1 MDMLKYILL
10 FIRKGKLMK
19 NNHNLLMKMKNLEK
33 FSGAIK
39 RCVAIAMA
47 SMLFATTGF
56 SLDTHPVKAQEVSS
70 SADKIEI
77 PEISKDAFKKY
88 KKISG
93 IGANTILGA
102 DFTYYQQC
110 LEWGKSYKNY
120 MSQSV
125 DNIFDYV
132 KSQGINTISLK
143 VAVNPTG
150 ENAYLSLENA
160 IKTLK
165 AVKASNTNLKTNLV
179 LLYSDEITYAGT
191 QNLPADWEKA
201 EKEEQSV
208 TRVESAKTYTRETIA
223 KLKQAKVLPDIV
235 TIGNEVNWNFL
246 GITDGEGW
254 EGWKAMGDISA
265 LLKKEGVKNAVS
277 IAAQPDAAS
286 VKYIV
291 QKLGYASVDYDY
303 IGVNVYPDN
312 NTNSYIKSLKN
323 EVESCAPD
331 KQLIVSNVEYER
343 VNEANTANVYTQADS
358 IYNLL
363 EATID
368 EKNAGGLIYNEAA
381 YVGSWKSFFD
391 DEGDAQVS
399 MAIFAYAQGNETDTS
414 RDPYKYGDDT
424 GLKQQKVTIK
434 KVKNMSDSTIRG
446 IDISSYTA
454 LKKAGVK
461 YYDNEG
467 KEASLL
473 KVLSDNG
480 VNYIRIRIWNDP
492 YNEKGETY
500 GGGSNDVKAGLEI
513 AKEAAKYN
521 IKVLLGFH
529 YSDFWADPA
538 VQLLPKAWEKD
549 RNNQEKMCS
558 NVYEFTK
565 ETLEQFKDAGAD
577 IGMVQVGNEISQ
589 GMMGIMHRT
598 KANVWQ
604 EEEKS
609 VLIDSYLNAGA
620 RAVRECVPDALVAIH
635 LDTLNLSI
643 YKDAM
648 NAWERDKVDYDVL
661 GSSSYAFWAG
671 KNMLGNV
678 RKAGNYVAS
687 RGKLFAVL
695 ETSWLNSQKD
705 ADGTVNMVNNTKDA
719 VYKVGPQGQA
729 DMLSDLYDA
738 ILSND
743 NGLGAFYWEGAWI
756 PVKAGW
762 VNWKYNKEM
771 ANEFGTGWATEN
783 AGGYYPKSKLYY
795 NGNPV
800 WGGDS
805 WDNQTLFDD
814 KGYPLDS
821 LRFYKDAVS
830 SNEKYSRVVIAL
842 CDKENNV
849 LEYRVVKVVSGKSM
863 TYTLPEIKGYTK
875 EKDTIKI
882 LGTNDKISKVSV
894 VYNKDIK
901 KQTITVK
908 KASYTIPYGTKFN
921 LKNKVKAVGSLT
933 FTSNNTNIVSVEK
946 QGKKLVV
953 KKPGKVKIKITA
965 GATADYKQTSRIVT
979 IYAVPKKQTI
989 KKVSTAKRKV
999 KVNIKKDVKATGYQ
1013 IVAAKNSRF
1022 SKGKKVLTKK
1032 GTRQVTY
1039 TITKL
1044 NSRKIYYVKARAY
1057 KTIGNKKYFGP
1068 WSKVKKIRVK

>member
-1 MDMLKYILL
+1 MLKYILL

-56 SLDTHPVKAQEVSS
+56 SLDTHSVKAQEVSS
-70 SADKIEI
+70 SADKIEV
-77 PEISKDAFKKY
+77 PETSKDAFKKY
-88 KKISG
+88 EKISG
-93 IGANTILGA
+93 IGEDTILGA

-110 LEWGKSYKNY
+110 VNPKNPEWKKTYKDY
-120 MSQSV
+120 MSQPL
-125 DNIFDYV
+125 DDIFEYV
-132 KSQGINTISLK
+132 QEQGINTITLK
-143 VAVNPTG
+143 VAVDPT
-150 ENAYLSLENA
+150 ENDNYLSLNEA
-160 IKTLK
+160 MKTLK
-165 AVKASNTNLKTNLV
+165 AVKQSKAKIKTNLV
-179 LLYSDEITYAGT
+179 LLYSDSMTYANK
-191 QNLPADWEKA
+191 QSLPNGWT
-201 EKEEQSV
+201 KEDAVKEAQD
-208 TRVESAKTYTRETIA
+208 YTTEVIA
-223 KLKQAKVLPDIV
+223 KLKAEDIAPSII
-235 TIGNEVNWNFL
+235 TIGNEVNCNFL
-246 GITDGEGW
+246 
-254 EGWKAMGDISA
+254 DI
-265 LLKKEGVKNAVS
+265 KKEWDSFVGMAS
-277 IAAQPDAAS
+277 IAEIIKKNDIKVALSLSKPENLQWL
-286 VKYIV
+286 IE
-291 QKLGYASVDYDY
+291 QFGYAKVDYDY
-303 IGVNVYPDN
+303 LGVNLYPDDE
-312 NTNSYIKSLKN
+312 TNSYVENLKKI
-323 EVESCAPD
+323 VEQNAP
-331 KQLIVSNVEYER
+331 KVQFFVSGVQYDR
-343 VNEANTANVYTQADS
+343 VNDKNTANVYTQADS
-358 IYNLL
+358 VYKLL
-363 EATID
+363 SATID
-368 EKNAGGLIYNEAA
+368 EKNAGGLIYTDAA
-381 YVGSWKSFFD
+381 YAGSWKSFFD

-399 MAIFAYAQGNETDTS
+399 MAIFAYAQGNQPDTS

-434 KVKNMSDSTIRG
+434 KVQNMSDSTIRG

-538 VQLLPKAWEKD
+538 VQLLPKDWKKD
-549 RNNQEKMCS
+549 KDNQEKMCL
-558 NVYEFTK
+558 NVYKFTK

-589 GMMGIMHRT
+589 GMMGIMHKT

-609 VLIDSYLNAGA
+609 TIIDSYLSAGA
-620 RAVRECVPDALVAIH
+620 RAVRECTPDALVAIH
-635 LDTLNLSI
+635 LDNLNLGM

-648 NAWERDKVDYDVL
+648 NAWERDNVDYDVL
-661 GSSSYAFWAG
+661 GASSYAFWAG
-671 KNMLGNV
+671 KNMLENV
-678 RKAGNYVAS
+678 RKAGEYVAS

-705 ADGTVNMVNNTKDA
+705 ADGTVNMANNTNGA

-729 DMLSDLYDA
+729 DMLSDLYNA

-756 PVKAGW
+756 PVRAGW

-771 ANEFGTGWATEN
+771 ANEFGTGWAAEN
-783 AGGYYPKSKLYY
+783 AEGYYPTSKLYY
-795 NGNPV
+795 NENPV
-800 WGGDS
+800 WGGNS

-821 LRFYKDAVS
+821 LRFYRDAIS
-830 SNEKYSRVVIAL
+830 SNTKYSRVVVAL
-842 CDKENNV
+842 CDKNNNV
-849 LEYRVVKVVSGKSM
+849 LEYRVVKVVPGKSI
-863 TYTLPEIKGYTK
+863 TYTLPDIKGYTK
-875 EKDTIKI
+875 EKNTIEI
-882 LGTNDKISKVSV
+882 SGTNSQLSQISAI
-894 VYNKDIK
+894 YNKNIEN
-901 KQTITVK
+901 QIITVK
-908 KASYTIPYGTKFN
+908 KASYKVSYGTTYN
-921 LKNKVKAVGSLT
+921 LKKEVKAAGDLT
-933 FTSNNTNIVSVEK
+933 FTSSNKKIISVGSK
-946 QGKKLVV
+946 SGKLIV

-1068 WSKVKKIRVK
+1068 WSKVKKIRIK

>member
-1 MDMLKYILL
+1 
-10 FIRKGKLMK
+10 MK

-223 KLKQAKVLPDIV
+223 KLKQANVLPDIV

-454 LKKAGVK
+454 LKKAGIK

-849 LEYRVVKVVSGKSM
+849 LEYRVVKVISGKSM

-921 LKNKVKAVGSLT
+921 LKNEVKAVGSLT

-1068 WSKVKKIRVK
+1068 WSKVKKIRIK

>member
-1 MDMLKYILL
+1 MLKYILL

-635 LDTLNLSI
+635 LNTLNLSI

>member
-1 MDMLKYILL
+1 MKKDYNMLKYILL

-70 SADKIEI
+70 SADKIEV
-77 PEISKDAFKKY
+77 PETSKDAFKKY
-88 KKISG
+88 EKISG
-93 IGANTILGA
+93 IGEDTILGA

-110 LEWGKSYKNY
+110 VNPKNPEWKKTYKDY
-120 MSQSV
+120 MSQPL
-125 DNIFDYV
+125 DDIFEYV
-132 KSQGINTISLK
+132 QEQGINTITLK
-143 VAVNPTG
+143 VAVDPT
-150 ENAYLSLENA
+150 ENDNYLSLNEA
-160 IKTLK
+160 MKTLK
-165 AVKASNTNLKTNLV
+165 AVKQSKAKIKTNLV
-179 LLYSDEITYAGT
+179 LLYSDSMTYANK
-191 QNLPADWEKA
+191 QSLPNGWT
-201 EKEEQSV
+201 KEDAVKEAQD
-208 TRVESAKTYTRETIA
+208 YTTEVIA
-223 KLKQAKVLPDIV
+223 KLKAEDIAPSII
-235 TIGNEVNWNFL
+235 TIGNEVNCNFL
-246 GITDGEGW
+246 
-254 EGWKAMGDISA
+254 DI
-265 LLKKEGVKNAVS
+265 KKEWDSFVGMAS
-277 IAAQPDAAS
+277 IAEIIKKNDIKVALSLSKPENLQWL
-286 VKYIV
+286 IE
-291 QKLGYASVDYDY
+291 QFGYAKVDYDY
-303 IGVNVYPDN
+303 LGVNLYPDDE
-312 NTNSYIKSLKN
+312 TNSYVENLKKI
-323 EVESCAPD
+323 VEQNAS
-331 KQLIVSNVEYER
+331 KVQFFVSGVQYDR
-343 VNEANTANVYTQADS
+343 VNDKNTANVYTQADS
-358 IYNLL
+358 VYKLL
-363 EATID
+363 SATID
-368 EKNAGGLIYNEAA
+368 EKNAGGLIYTDAA
-381 YVGSWKSFFD
+381 YAGSWKSFFD

-399 MAIFAYAQGNETDTS
+399 MAIFAYAQGNQPDTS

-434 KVKNMSDSTIRG
+434 KVQNMSDSTIRG

-538 VQLLPKAWEKD
+538 VQLLPKDWKKD
-549 RNNQEKMCS
+549 KDNQEKMCL

-589 GMMGIMHRT
+589 GMMGIMHKT

-609 VLIDSYLNAGA
+609 TIIDSYLSAGA
-620 RAVRECVPDALVAIH
+620 RAVRECTPDALVAIH
-635 LDTLNLSI
+635 LDNLNLGM

-648 NAWERDKVDYDVL
+648 NAWERDNVDYDVL
-661 GSSSYAFWAG
+661 GASSYAFWAG
-671 KNMLGNV
+671 KNMLENV
-678 RKAGNYVAS
+678 RKAGEYVAS

-705 ADGTVNMVNNTKDA
+705 ADGTVNMANNTNGA

-729 DMLSDLYDA
+729 DMLSDLYNA

-756 PVKAGW
+756 PVRAGW

-771 ANEFGTGWATEN
+771 ANEFGTGWAAEN
-783 AGGYYPKSKLYY
+783 AEGYYPTSKLYY
-795 NGNPV
+795 NENPV
-800 WGGDS
+800 WGGNS

-821 LRFYKDAVS
+821 LRFYRDAIS
-830 SNEKYSRVVIAL
+830 SNTKYSRVVVAL
-842 CDKENNV
+842 CDKNNNV
-849 LEYRVVKVVSGKSM
+849 LEYRVVKVVPGKSI
-863 TYTLPEIKGYTK
+863 TYTLP
-875 EKDTIKI
+875 
-882 LGTNDKISKVSV
+882 
-894 VYNKDIK
+894 DIK
-901 KQTITVK
+901 
-908 KASYTIPYGTKFN
+908 
-921 LKNKVKAVGSLT
+921 
-933 FTSNNTNIVSVEK
+933 
-946 QGKKLVV
+946 
-953 KKPGKVKIKITA
+953 
-965 GATADYKQTSRIVT
+965 
-979 IYAVPKKQTI
+979 
-989 KKVSTAKRKV
+989 
-999 KVNIKKDVKATGYQ
+999 
-1013 IVAAKNSRF
+1013 
-1022 SKGKKVLTKK
+1022 
-1032 GTRQVTY
+1032 
-1039 TITKL
+1039 
-1044 NSRKIYYVKARAY
+1044 
-1057 KTIGNKKYFGP
+1057 
-1068 WSKVKKIRVK
+1068 

>member
-1 MDMLKYILL
+1 MLKYILL

-70 SADKIEI
+70 SADKIEV
-77 PEISKDAFKKY
+77 PETSKDAFKKY
-88 KKISG
+88 EKISG
-93 IGANTILGA
+93 IGEDTILGA

-110 LEWGKSYKNY
+110 VNPKNPEWKKTYKDY
-120 MSQSV
+120 MSQPL
-125 DNIFDYV
+125 DDIFEYV
-132 KSQGINTISLK
+132 QEQGINTITLK
-143 VAVNPTG
+143 VAVDPT
-150 ENAYLSLENA
+150 ENDNYLSLNEA
-160 IKTLK
+160 MKTLK
-165 AVKASNTNLKTNLV
+165 AVKQSKAKIKTNLV
-179 LLYSDEITYAGT
+179 LLYSDSMTYANK
-191 QNLPADWEKA
+191 QSLPNGWT
-201 EKEEQSV
+201 KEDAVKEAQD
-208 TRVESAKTYTRETIA
+208 YTTEVIA
-223 KLKQAKVLPDIV
+223 KLKAEDIAPSII
-235 TIGNEVNWNFL
+235 TIGNEVNCNFL
-246 GITDGEGW
+246 
-254 EGWKAMGDISA
+254 DI
-265 LLKKEGVKNAVS
+265 KKEWDSFVGMAS
-277 IAAQPDAAS
+277 IAEIIKKNDIKVALSLSKPENLQWL
-286 VKYIV
+286 IE
-291 QKLGYASVDYDY
+291 QFGYAKVDYDY
-303 IGVNVYPDN
+303 LGVNLYPDDE
-312 NTNSYIKSLKN
+312 TNSYVENLKKI
-323 EVESCAPD
+323 VEQNAS
-331 KQLIVSNVEYER
+331 KVQFFVSGVQYDR
-343 VNEANTANVYTQADS
+343 VNDKNTANVYTQADS
-358 IYNLL
+358 VYKLL
-363 EATID
+363 SATID
-368 EKNAGGLIYNEAA
+368 EKNAGGLIYTDAA
-381 YVGSWKSFFD
+381 YAGSWKSFFD

-399 MAIFAYAQGNETDTS
+399 MAIFAYAQGNQPDTS

-434 KVKNMSDSTIRG
+434 KVQNMSDSTIRG

-454 LKKAGVK
+454 EKKAGVK

-538 VQLLPKAWEKD
+538 VQLLPKDWKKD
-549 RNNQEKMCS
+549 KDNQEKMCL

-589 GMMGIMHRT
+589 GMMGIMHKT

-609 VLIDSYLNAGA
+609 TIIDSYLSAGA
-620 RAVRECVPDALVAIH
+620 RAVRECTPDALVAIH
-635 LDTLNLSI
+635 LDNLNLGM

-648 NAWERDKVDYDVL
+648 NAWERDNVDYDVL
-661 GSSSYAFWAG
+661 GASSYAFWAG
-671 KNMLGNV
+671 KNMLENV
-678 RKAGNYVAS
+678 RKAGEYVAS

-705 ADGTVNMVNNTKDA
+705 ADGTVNMANNTNGA

-729 DMLSDLYDA
+729 DMLSDLYNA

-756 PVKAGW
+756 PVRAGW

-771 ANEFGTGWATEN
+771 ANEFGTGWAAEN
-783 AGGYYPKSKLYY
+783 AEGYYPTSKLYY
-795 NGNPV
+795 NENPV
-800 WGGDS
+800 WGGNS

-821 LRFYKDAVS
+821 LRFYRDAIS
-830 SNEKYSRVVIAL
+830 SNTKYSRVVVAL
-842 CDKENNV
+842 CDKNNNV
-849 LEYRVVKVVSGKSM
+849 LEYRVVKVVPGKSI
-863 TYTLPEIKGYTK
+863 TYTLPDIKGYTK
-875 EKDTIKI
+875 EKNTIEI
-882 LGTNDKISKVSV
+882 SGTNSQLSQVSAI
-894 VYNKDIK
+894 YNKNIEN
-901 KQTITVK
+901 QIITVK
-908 KASYTIPYGTKFN
+908 KASYKVSYGTTYN
-921 LKNKVKAVGSLT
+921 LKKEVKAAGDLT
-933 FTSNNTNIVSVEK
+933 FTSSNKKIISVGSK
-946 QGKKLVV
+946 SGKLIV

-1068 WSKVKKIRVK
+1068 WSKVKKIRIK

>member
-1 MDMLKYILL
+1 MLKYILL

-110 LEWGKSYKNY
+110 LEWGESYKNY

>member
-1 MDMLKYILL
+1 MLKYILL

-70 SADKIEI
+70 SADKIEV
-77 PEISKDAFKKY
+77 PETSKDAFKKY
-88 KKISG
+88 EKISG
-93 IGANTILGA
+93 IGEDTILGA

-110 LEWGKSYKNY
+110 VNPKNPEWKKTYKDY
-120 MSQSV
+120 MSQPL
-125 DNIFDYV
+125 DDIFEYV
-132 KSQGINTISLK
+132 QEQGINTITLK
-143 VAVNPTG
+143 VAVDPT
-150 ENAYLSLENA
+150 ENDNYLSLNEA
-160 IKTLK
+160 MKTLK
-165 AVKASNTNLKTNLV
+165 AVKQSKAKIKTNLV
-179 LLYSDEITYAGT
+179 LLYSDSMTYANK
-191 QNLPADWEKA
+191 QSLPNGWT
-201 EKEEQSV
+201 KEDAVKEAQD
-208 TRVESAKTYTRETIA
+208 YTTEVIA
-223 KLKQAKVLPDIV
+223 KLKAEDIAPSII
-235 TIGNEVNWNFL
+235 TIGNEVNCNFL
-246 GITDGEGW
+246 
-254 EGWKAMGDISA
+254 DI
-265 LLKKEGVKNAVS
+265 KKEWDSFVGMAS
-277 IAAQPDAAS
+277 IAEIIKKNDIKVALSLSKPENLQWL
-286 VKYIV
+286 IE
-291 QKLGYASVDYDY
+291 QFGYAKVDYDY
-303 IGVNVYPDN
+303 LGVNLYPDDE
-312 NTNSYIKSLKN
+312 TNSYVENLKKI
-323 EVESCAPD
+323 VEQNAS
-331 KQLIVSNVEYER
+331 KVQFFVSGVQYDR
-343 VNEANTANVYTQADS
+343 VNDKNTANVYTQADS
-358 IYNLL
+358 VYKLL
-363 EATID
+363 SATID
-368 EKNAGGLIYNEAA
+368 EKNAGGLIYTDAA
-381 YVGSWKSFFD
+381 YAGSWKSFFD

-399 MAIFAYAQGNETDTS
+399 MAIFAYAQGNQPDTS

-434 KVKNMSDSTIRG
+434 KVQNMSDSTIRG

-480 VNYIRIRIWNDP
+480 VNYICIRIWNDP

-538 VQLLPKAWEKD
+538 VQLLPKDWKKD
-549 RNNQEKMCS
+549 KDNQEKMCL

-589 GMMGIMHRT
+589 GMMGIMHKT

-609 VLIDSYLNAGA
+609 TIIDSYLSAGA
-620 RAVRECVPDALVAIH
+620 RAVRECTPDALVAIH
-635 LDTLNLSI
+635 LDNLNLGM

-648 NAWERDKVDYDVL
+648 NAWERDNVDYDVL
-661 GSSSYAFWAG
+661 GASSYAFWAG
-671 KNMLGNV
+671 KNMLENV
-678 RKAGNYVAS
+678 RKAGEYVAS

-705 ADGTVNMVNNTKDA
+705 ADGTVNMANNTNGA

-729 DMLSDLYDA
+729 DMLSDLYNA

-756 PVKAGW
+756 PVRAGW

-771 ANEFGTGWATEN
+771 ANEFGTGWAAEN
-783 AGGYYPKSKLYY
+783 AEGYYPTSKLYY
-795 NGNPV
+795 NENPV
-800 WGGDS
+800 WGGNS

-821 LRFYKDAVS
+821 LRFYRDAIS
-830 SNEKYSRVVIAL
+830 SNTKYSRVVVAL
-842 CDKENNV
+842 CDKNNNV
-849 LEYRVVKVVSGKSM
+849 LEYRVVKVVPGKSI
-863 TYTLPEIKGYTK
+863 TYTLPDIKGYTK
-875 EKDTIKI
+875 EKNTIEI
-882 LGTNDKISKVSV
+882 SGTNSQLSQVSAI
-894 VYNKDIK
+894 YNKNIEN
-901 KQTITVK
+901 QIITVK
-908 KASYTIPYGTKFN
+908 KASYKVSYGTTYN
-921 LKNKVKAVGSLT
+921 LKKEVKAAGDLT
-933 FTSNNTNIVSVEK
+933 FTSSNKKIISVGSK
-946 QGKKLVV
+946 SGKLIV

-1068 WSKVKKIRVK
+1068 WSKVKKIRIK

>member
-1 MDMLKYILL
+1 
-10 FIRKGKLMK
+10 MK

-223 KLKQAKVLPDIV
+223 KLKQANVLPDIV

-529 YSDFWADPA
+529 YSDFW
-538 VQLLPKAWEKD
+538 AWEKD

-849 LEYRVVKVVSGKSM
+849 LEYRVVKVISGKSM

-921 LKNKVKAVGSLT
+921 LKNEVKAVGSLT

-1068 WSKVKKIRVK
+1068 WSKVKKIRIK

>member
-1 MDMLKYILL
+1 MLKYILL

-381 YVGSWKSFFD
+381 YVRSWKSFFD

-849 LEYRVVKVVSGKSM
+849 LEYRVVKVISGKSM

-921 LKNKVKAVGSLT
+921 LKNEVKAVGSLT

-1068 WSKVKKIRVK
+1068 WSKVKKIRIK

>member
-1 MDMLKYILL
+1 MLKYILL

-849 LEYRVVKVVSGKSM
+849 LEYRVVKVVSGKRM

>member
-1 MDMLKYILL
+1 
-10 FIRKGKLMK
+10 MK

-70 SADKIEI
+70 SADKIEV
-77 PEISKDAFKKY
+77 PETSKDAFKKY
-88 KKISG
+88 EKISG
-93 IGANTILGA
+93 IGEDTILGA

-110 LEWGKSYKNY
+110 VNPKNPEWKKTYKDY
-120 MSQSV
+120 MSQPL
-125 DNIFDYV
+125 DDIFEYV
-132 KSQGINTISLK
+132 QEQGINTITLK
-143 VAVNPTG
+143 VAVDPT
-150 ENAYLSLENA
+150 ENDNYLSLNEA
-160 IKTLK
+160 MKTLK
-165 AVKASNTNLKTNLV
+165 AVKQSKAKIKTNLV
-179 LLYSDEITYAGT
+179 LLYSDSMTYANK
-191 QNLPADWEKA
+191 QSLPNGWT
-201 EKEEQSV
+201 KEDAVKEAQD
-208 TRVESAKTYTRETIA
+208 YTTEVIA
-223 KLKQAKVLPDIV
+223 KLKAEDIAPSII
-235 TIGNEVNWNFL
+235 TIGNEVNCNFL
-246 GITDGEGW
+246 
-254 EGWKAMGDISA
+254 DI
-265 LLKKEGVKNAVS
+265 KKEWDSFVGMAS
-277 IAAQPDAAS
+277 IAEIIKKNDIKVALSLSKPENLQWL
-286 VKYIV
+286 IE
-291 QKLGYASVDYDY
+291 QFGYAKVDYDY
-303 IGVNVYPDN
+303 LGVNLYPDDE
-312 NTNSYIKSLKN
+312 TNSYVENLKKI
-323 EVESCAPD
+323 VEQNAP
-331 KQLIVSNVEYER
+331 KVQFFVSGVQYDR
-343 VNEANTANVYTQADS
+343 VNDKNTANVYTQADS
-358 IYNLL
+358 VYKLL
-363 EATID
+363 SATID
-368 EKNAGGLIYNEAA
+368 EKNAGGLIYTDAA
-381 YVGSWKSFFD
+381 YAGSWKSFFD

-399 MAIFAYAQGNETDTS
+399 MAIFAYAQGNQPDTS

-434 KVKNMSDSTIRG
+434 KVQNMSDSTIRG

-538 VQLLPKAWEKD
+538 VQLLPKDWKKD
-549 RNNQEKMCS
+549 KDNQEKMCL
-558 NVYEFTK
+558 NVYKFTK

-589 GMMGIMHRT
+589 GMMGIMHKT

-609 VLIDSYLNAGA
+609 TIIDSYLSAGA
-620 RAVRECVPDALVAIH
+620 RAVRECTPDALVAIH
-635 LDTLNLSI
+635 LDNLNLGM

-648 NAWERDKVDYDVL
+648 NAWERDNVDYDVL
-661 GSSSYAFWAG
+661 GASSYAFWAG
-671 KNMLGNV
+671 KNMLENV
-678 RKAGNYVAS
+678 RKAGEYVAS

-705 ADGTVNMVNNTKDA
+705 ADGTVNMANNTNGA

-729 DMLSDLYDA
+729 DMLSDLYNA

-743 NGLGAFYWEGAWI
+743 NGLGAFYWEGTWI
-756 PVKAGW
+756 PVRAGW

-771 ANEFGTGWATEN
+771 ANEFGTGWAAEN
-783 AGGYYPKSKLYY
+783 AEGYYPTSKLYY
-795 NGNPV
+795 NENPV
-800 WGGDS
+800 WGGNS

-821 LRFYKDAVS
+821 LRFYRDAIS
-830 SNEKYSRVVIAL
+830 SNTKYSRVVVAL
-842 CDKENNV
+842 CDKNNNV
-849 LEYRVVKVVSGKSM
+849 LEYRVVKVVPGKSI
-863 TYTLPEIKGYTK
+863 TYTLPDIKGYTK
-875 EKDTIKI
+875 EKNTIEI
-882 LGTNDKISKVSV
+882 SGTNSQLSQISAI
-894 VYNKDIK
+894 YNKNIEN
-901 KQTITVK
+901 QIITVK
-908 KASYTIPYGTKFN
+908 KASYKVSYGTTYN
-921 LKNKVKAVGSLT
+921 LKKEVKAAGDLT
-933 FTSNNTNIVSVEK
+933 FTSSNKKIISVGSK
-946 QGKKLVV
+946 SGKLIV

-1068 WSKVKKIRVK
+1068 WSKVKKIRIK

>member
-1 MDMLKYILL
+1 MLKYILL

-19 NNHNLLMKMKNLEK
+19 NNHKLLMKMKNLEK

-56 SLDTHPVKAQEVSS
+56 SLDTHSVKAQEVSS
-70 SADKIEI
+70 SADKIEV
-77 PEISKDAFKKY
+77 PETSKDAFKKY
-88 KKISG
+88 EKISG
-93 IGANTILGA
+93 IGEDTILGA

-110 LEWGKSYKNY
+110 VNPKNPEWKKTYKDY
-120 MSQSV
+120 MSQPL
-125 DNIFDYV
+125 DDIFEYV
-132 KSQGINTISLK
+132 QEQGINTITLK
-143 VAVNPTG
+143 VAVDPT
-150 ENAYLSLENA
+150 ENDNYLSLNEA
-160 IKTLK
+160 MKTLK
-165 AVKASNTNLKTNLV
+165 AVKQSKAKIKTNLV
-179 LLYSDEITYAGT
+179 LLYSDSMTYANK
-191 QNLPADWEKA
+191 QSLPNGWT
-201 EKEEQSV
+201 KEDAVKEAQD
-208 TRVESAKTYTRETIA
+208 YTTEVIA
-223 KLKQAKVLPDIV
+223 KLKAEDIAPSII
-235 TIGNEVNWNFL
+235 TIGNEVNCNFL
-246 GITDGEGW
+246 
-254 EGWKAMGDISA
+254 DI
-265 LLKKEGVKNAVS
+265 KKEWDSFVGMAS
-277 IAAQPDAAS
+277 IAEIIKKNDIKVALSLSKPENLQWL
-286 VKYIV
+286 IE
-291 QKLGYASVDYDY
+291 QFGYAKVDYDY
-303 IGVNVYPDN
+303 LGVNLYPDDE
-312 NTNSYIKSLKN
+312 TNSYVENLKKI
-323 EVESCAPD
+323 VEQNAP
-331 KQLIVSNVEYER
+331 KVQFFVSGVQYDR
-343 VNEANTANVYTQADS
+343 VNDKNTANVYTQADS
-358 IYNLL
+358 VYKLL
-363 EATID
+363 SATID
-368 EKNAGGLIYNEAA
+368 EKNAGGLIYTDAA
-381 YVGSWKSFFD
+381 YAGSWKSFFD

-399 MAIFAYAQGNETDTS
+399 MAIFAYAQGNQPDTS

-434 KVKNMSDSTIRG
+434 KVQNMSDSTIRG

-538 VQLLPKAWEKD
+538 VQLLPKDWKKD
-549 RNNQEKMCS
+549 KDNQEKMCL
-558 NVYEFTK
+558 NVYKFTK

-589 GMMGIMHRT
+589 GMMGIMHKT

-609 VLIDSYLNAGA
+609 TIIDSYLSAGA
-620 RAVRECVPDALVAIH
+620 RAVRECTPDALVAIH
-635 LDTLNLSI
+635 LDNLNLGM

-648 NAWERDKVDYDVL
+648 NAWERDNVDYDVL
-661 GSSSYAFWAG
+661 GASSYAFWAG
-671 KNMLGNV
+671 KNMLENV
-678 RKAGNYVAS
+678 RKAGEYVAS

-705 ADGTVNMVNNTKDA
+705 ADGTVNMANNTNGA

-729 DMLSDLYDA
+729 DMLSDLYNA

-756 PVKAGW
+756 PVRAGW

-771 ANEFGTGWATEN
+771 ANEFGTGWAAEN
-783 AGGYYPKSKLYY
+783 AEGYYPTSKLYY
-795 NGNPV
+795 NENPV
-800 WGGDS
+800 WGGNS

-821 LRFYKDAVS
+821 LRFYRDAIS
-830 SNEKYSRVVIAL
+830 SNTKYSRVVVAL
-842 CDKENNV
+842 CDKNNNV
-849 LEYRVVKVVSGKSM
+849 LEYRVVKVVPGKSI
-863 TYTLPEIKGYTK
+863 TYTLPDIKGYTK
-875 EKDTIKI
+875 EKNTIEI
-882 LGTNDKISKVSV
+882 SGTNSQLSQVSAI
-894 VYNKDIK
+894 YNKNIEN
-901 KQTITVK
+901 QIITVK
-908 KASYTIPYGTKFN
+908 KASYKVSYGTTYN
-921 LKNKVKAVGSLT
+921 LKKEVKAAGDLT
-933 FTSNNTNIVSVEK
+933 FTSSNKKIISVGSK
-946 QGKKLVV
+946 SGKLIV

-1068 WSKVKKIRVK
+1068 WSKVKKIRIK

>member
-1 MDMLKYILL
+1 MLKYILL

-70 SADKIEI
+70 SADKIEV
-77 PEISKDAFKKY
+77 PETSKDAFKKY
-88 KKISG
+88 EKISG
-93 IGANTILGA
+93 IGEDTILGA

-110 LEWGKSYKNY
+110 VNPKNPEWKKTYKDY
-120 MSQSV
+120 MSQPL
-125 DNIFDYV
+125 DDIFEYV
-132 KSQGINTISLK
+132 QEQGINTITLK
-143 VAVNPTG
+143 VAVDPT
-150 ENAYLSLENA
+150 ENDNYLSLNEA
-160 IKTLK
+160 MKTLK
-165 AVKASNTNLKTNLV
+165 AVKQSKAKIKTNLV
-179 LLYSDEITYAGT
+179 LLYSDSMTYANK
-191 QNLPADWEKA
+191 QSLPNGWT
-201 EKEEQSV
+201 KEDAVKEAQD
-208 TRVESAKTYTRETIA
+208 YTTEVIA
-223 KLKQAKVLPDIV
+223 KLKAEDIAPSII
-235 TIGNEVNWNFL
+235 TIGNEVNCNFL
-246 GITDGEGW
+246 
-254 EGWKAMGDISA
+254 DI
-265 LLKKEGVKNAVS
+265 KKEWDSFVGMAS
-277 IAAQPDAAS
+277 IAEIIKKNDIKVALSLSKPENLQWL
-286 VKYIV
+286 IE
-291 QKLGYASVDYDY
+291 QFGYAKVDYDY
-303 IGVNVYPDN
+303 LGVNLYPDDE
-312 NTNSYIKSLKN
+312 TNSYVENLKKI
-323 EVESCAPD
+323 VEQNAP
-331 KQLIVSNVEYER
+331 KVQFFVSGVQYDR
-343 VNEANTANVYTQADS
+343 VNDKNTANVYTQADS
-358 IYNLL
+358 VYKLL
-363 EATID
+363 SATID
-368 EKNAGGLIYNEAA
+368 EKNAGGLIYTDAA
-381 YVGSWKSFFD
+381 YAGSWKSFFD

-399 MAIFAYAQGNETDTS
+399 MAIFAYAQGNQPDTS

-434 KVKNMSDSTIRG
+434 KVQNMSDSTIRG

-538 VQLLPKAWEKD
+538 VQLLPKDWKKD
-549 RNNQEKMCS
+549 KDNQEKMCL
-558 NVYEFTK
+558 NVYKFTK

-589 GMMGIMHRT
+589 GMMGIMHKT

-609 VLIDSYLNAGA
+609 TIIDSYLSAGA
-620 RAVRECVPDALVAIH
+620 RAVRECTPDALVAIH
-635 LDTLNLSI
+635 LDNLNLGM

-648 NAWERDKVDYDVL
+648 NAWERDNVDYDVL
-661 GSSSYAFWAG
+661 GASSYAFWAG
-671 KNMLGNV
+671 KNMLENV
-678 RKAGNYVAS
+678 RKAGEYVAS

-705 ADGTVNMVNNTKDA
+705 ADGTVNMANNTNGA

-729 DMLSDLYDA
+729 DMLSDLYNA

-743 NGLGAFYWEGAWI
+743 NGLGAFYWEGTWI
-756 PVKAGW
+756 PVRAGW

-771 ANEFGTGWATEN
+771 ANEFGTGWAAEN
-783 AGGYYPKSKLYY
+783 AEGYYPTSKLYY
-795 NGNPV
+795 NENPV
-800 WGGDS
+800 WGGNS

-821 LRFYKDAVS
+821 LRFYRDAIS
-830 SNEKYSRVVIAL
+830 SNTKYSRVVVAL
-842 CDKENNV
+842 CDKNNNV
-849 LEYRVVKVVSGKSM
+849 LEYRVVKVVPGKSI
-863 TYTLPEIKGYTK
+863 TYTLPDIKGYTK
-875 EKDTIKI
+875 EKNTIEI
-882 LGTNDKISKVSV
+882 SGTNSQLSQISAI
-894 VYNKDIK
+894 YNKNIEN
-901 KQTITVK
+901 QIITVK
-908 KASYTIPYGTKFN
+908 KASYKVSYGTTYN
-921 LKNKVKAVGSLT
+921 LKKEVKAAGDLT
-933 FTSNNTNIVSVEK
+933 FTSSNKKIISVGSK
-946 QGKKLVV
+946 SGKLIV

-1068 WSKVKKIRVK
+1068 WSKVKKIRIK

>member
-1 MDMLKYILL
+1 MLKYILL

-70 SADKIEI
+70 SADKIEV
-77 PEISKDAFKKY
+77 PETSKDAFKKY
-88 KKISG
+88 EKISG
-93 IGANTILGA
+93 IGEDTILGA

-110 LEWGKSYKNY
+110 VNPKNPEWKKTYKDY
-120 MSQSV
+120 MSQPL
-125 DNIFDYV
+125 DDIFEYV
-132 KSQGINTISLK
+132 QEQGINTITLK
-143 VAVNPTG
+143 VAVDPT
-150 ENAYLSLENA
+150 ENDNYLSLNEA
-160 IKTLK
+160 MKTLK
-165 AVKASNTNLKTNLV
+165 AVKQSKAKIKTNLV
-179 LLYSDEITYAGT
+179 LLYSDSMTYANK
-191 QNLPADWEKA
+191 QSLPNGWT
-201 EKEEQSV
+201 KEDAVKEAQD
-208 TRVESAKTYTRETIA
+208 YTTEVMA
-223 KLKQAKVLPDIV
+223 KLKAEDIAPSII
-235 TIGNEVNWNFL
+235 TIGNEVNCNFL
-246 GITDGEGW
+246 
-254 EGWKAMGDISA
+254 DI
-265 LLKKEGVKNAVS
+265 KKEGDSFVGMAS
-277 IAAQPDAAS
+277 IAEIIKKNDIKVALSLSKPENLQWL
-286 VKYIV
+286 IE
-291 QKLGYASVDYDY
+291 QFGYAKVDYDY
-303 IGVNVYPDN
+303 LGVNLYPDDE
-312 NTNSYIKSLKN
+312 TNSYVENLKKI
-323 EVESCAPD
+323 VEQNAP
-331 KQLIVSNVEYER
+331 KVQFFVSGVQYDR
-343 VNEANTANVYTQADS
+343 VNDKNTANVYTQADS
-358 IYNLL
+358 VYKLL
-363 EATID
+363 SATID
-368 EKNAGGLIYNEAA
+368 EKNAGGLIYTDAA
-381 YVGSWKSFFD
+381 YAGSWKSFFD

-399 MAIFAYAQGNETDTS
+399 MAIFAYAQGNQPDTS

-434 KVKNMSDSTIRG
+434 KVQNMSDSTIRG

-538 VQLLPKAWEKD
+538 VQLLPKDWKKD
-549 RNNQEKMCS
+549 KDNQEKMCL

-589 GMMGIMHRT
+589 GMMGIMHKT

-609 VLIDSYLNAGA
+609 TIIDSYLSAGA
-620 RAVRECVPDALVAIH
+620 RAVRECTPDALVAIH
-635 LDTLNLSI
+635 LDNLNLGM

-648 NAWERDKVDYDVL
+648 NAWERDNVDYDVL
-661 GSSSYAFWAG
+661 GASSYAFWAG
-671 KNMLGNV
+671 KNMLENV
-678 RKAGNYVAS
+678 RKAGEYVAS

-705 ADGTVNMVNNTKDA
+705 ADGTVNMANNTNGA

-729 DMLSDLYDA
+729 DMLSDLYNA

-756 PVKAGW
+756 PVRAGW

-771 ANEFGTGWATEN
+771 ANEFGTGWAAEN
-783 AGGYYPKSKLYY
+783 AEGYYPTSKLYY
-795 NGNPV
+795 NENPV
-800 WGGDS
+800 WGGNS

-821 LRFYKDAVS
+821 LRFYRDAIS
-830 SNEKYSRVVIAL
+830 SNTKYSRVVVAL
-842 CDKENNV
+842 CDKNNNV
-849 LEYRVVKVVSGKSM
+849 LEYRVVKVVPGKSI
-863 TYTLPEIKGYTK
+863 TYTLPDIKGYTK
-875 EKDTIKI
+875 KTNTIEI
-882 LGTNDKISKVSV
+882 SETNSQLSQVSAI
-894 VYNKDIK
+894 YNKNIEN
-901 KQTITVK
+901 QIITVK
-908 KASYTIPYGTKFN
+908 KASYKVSYGTTYN
-921 LKNKVKAVGSLT
+921 LKKEVKAAGDLT
-933 FTSNNTNIVSVEK
+933 FTSSNKKIISVGSK
-946 QGKKLVV
+946 SGKLIV

-1068 WSKVKKIRVK
+1068 WSKVKKIRIK

>member
-1 MDMLKYILL
+1 
-10 FIRKGKLMK
+10 MK

-56 SLDTHPVKAQEVSS
+56 SLDTHSVKAQEVSS
-70 SADKIEI
+70 SADKIEV
-77 PEISKDAFKKY
+77 PETSKDAFKKY
-88 KKISG
+88 EKISG
-93 IGANTILGA
+93 IGEDTILGA

-110 LEWGKSYKNY
+110 VNPKNPEWKKTYKDY
-120 MSQSV
+120 MSQPL
-125 DNIFDYV
+125 DDIFEYV
-132 KSQGINTISLK
+132 QEQGINTITLK
-143 VAVNPTG
+143 VAVDPT
-150 ENAYLSLENA
+150 ENDNYLSLNEA
-160 IKTLK
+160 MKTLK
-165 AVKASNTNLKTNLV
+165 AVKQSKAKIKTNLV
-179 LLYSDEITYAGT
+179 LLYSDSMTYANK
-191 QNLPADWEKA
+191 QSLPNGWT
-201 EKEEQSV
+201 KEDAVKEAQD
-208 TRVESAKTYTRETIA
+208 YTTEVIA
-223 KLKQAKVLPDIV
+223 KLKAEDIAPSII
-235 TIGNEVNWNFL
+235 TIGNEVNCNFL
-246 GITDGEGW
+246 
-254 EGWKAMGDISA
+254 DI
-265 LLKKEGVKNAVS
+265 KKEWDSFVGMAS
-277 IAAQPDAAS
+277 IAEIIKKNDIKVALSLSKPENLQWL
-286 VKYIV
+286 IE
-291 QKLGYASVDYDY
+291 QFGYAKVDYDY
-303 IGVNVYPDN
+303 LGVNLYPDDE
-312 NTNSYIKSLKN
+312 TNSYVENLKKI
-323 EVESCAPD
+323 VEQNAP
-331 KQLIVSNVEYER
+331 KVQFFVSGVQYDR
-343 VNEANTANVYTQADS
+343 VNDKNTANVYTQADS
-358 IYNLL
+358 VYKLL
-363 EATID
+363 SATID
-368 EKNAGGLIYNEAA
+368 EKNAGGLIYTDAA
-381 YVGSWKSFFD
+381 YAGSWKSFFD

-399 MAIFAYAQGNETDTS
+399 MAIFAYAQGNQLDTS

-434 KVKNMSDSTIRG
+434 KVQNMSDSTIRG

-538 VQLLPKAWEKD
+538 VQLLPKDWKKD
-549 RNNQEKMCS
+549 KDNQEKMCL
-558 NVYEFTK
+558 NVYKFTK

-589 GMMGIMHRT
+589 GMMGIMHKT

-609 VLIDSYLNAGA
+609 TIIDSYLSAGA
-620 RAVRECVPDALVAIH
+620 RAVRECTPDALVAIH
-635 LDTLNLSI
+635 LDNLNLGM

-648 NAWERDKVDYDVL
+648 NAWERDNVDYDVL
-661 GSSSYAFWAG
+661 GASSYAFWAG
-671 KNMLGNV
+671 KNMLENV
-678 RKAGNYVAS
+678 RKAGEYVAS

-705 ADGTVNMVNNTKDA
+705 ADGTVNMANNTNGA

-729 DMLSDLYDA
+729 DMLSDLYNA

-756 PVKAGW
+756 PVRAGW

-771 ANEFGTGWATEN
+771 ANEFGTGWAAEN
-783 AGGYYPKSKLYY
+783 AEGYYPTSKLYY
-795 NGNPV
+795 NENPV
-800 WGGDS
+800 WGGNS

-821 LRFYKDAVS
+821 LRFYRDAIS
-830 SNEKYSRVVIAL
+830 SNTKYSRVVVAL
-842 CDKENNV
+842 CDKNNNV
-849 LEYRVVKVVSGKSM
+849 LEYRVVKVVPGKSI
-863 TYTLPEIKGYTK
+863 TYTLPDIKGYTK
-875 EKDTIKI
+875 EKNTIEI
-882 LGTNDKISKVSV
+882 SGTNSQLSQVSAI
-894 VYNKDIK
+894 YNKNIEN
-901 KQTITVK
+901 QIITVK
-908 KASYTIPYGTKFN
+908 KASYKVSYGTTYN
-921 LKNKVKAVGSLT
+921 LKKEVKAAGDLT
-933 FTSNNTNIVSVEK
+933 FTSSNKKIISVGSK
-946 QGKKLVV
+946 SGKLIV

-1068 WSKVKKIRVK
+1068 WSKVKKIRIK

>member
-1 MDMLKYILL
+1 MLKYILL

-223 KLKQAKVLPDIV
+223 KLKQANVLPDIV

-381 YVGSWKSFFD
+381 YVGSWKSFFV

-849 LEYRVVKVVSGKSM
+849 LEYRVVKVISGKSM

-921 LKNKVKAVGSLT
+921 LKNEVKAVGSLT

-1068 WSKVKKIRVK
+1068 WSKVKKIRIK

>member
-1 MDMLKYILL
+1 
-10 FIRKGKLMK
+10 MK

-223 KLKQAKVLPDIV
+223 KLKQANVLPDIV

-849 LEYRVVKVVSGKSM
+849 LEYRVVKVISGKSM

-921 LKNKVKAVGSLT
+921 LKNEVKAVGSLT

-989 KKVSTAKRKV
+989 KKVSTAMRKV

-1068 WSKVKKIRVK
+1068 WSKVKKIRIK

>member
-1 MDMLKYILL
+1 MLKYILL

-70 SADKIEI
+70 SADKIEV
-77 PEISKDAFKKY
+77 PETSKDAFKKY
-88 KKISG
+88 EKISG
-93 IGANTILGA
+93 IGEDTILGA

-110 LEWGKSYKNY
+110 VNPKNPEWKKTYKDY
-120 MSQSV
+120 MSQPL
-125 DNIFDYV
+125 DDIFEYV
-132 KSQGINTISLK
+132 QEQGINTITLK
-143 VAVNPTG
+143 VAVDPT
-150 ENAYLSLENA
+150 ENDNYLSLNEA
-160 IKTLK
+160 MKTLK
-165 AVKASNTNLKTNLV
+165 AVKQSKAKIKTNLV
-179 LLYSDEITYAGT
+179 LLYSDSMTYANK
-191 QNLPADWEKA
+191 QSLPNGWT
-201 EKEEQSV
+201 KEDAVKEAQD
-208 TRVESAKTYTRETIA
+208 YTTEVIA
-223 KLKQAKVLPDIV
+223 KLKAEDIAPSII
-235 TIGNEVNWNFL
+235 TIGNEVNCNFL
-246 GITDGEGW
+246 
-254 EGWKAMGDISA
+254 DI
-265 LLKKEGVKNAVS
+265 KKEWDSFVGMAS
-277 IAAQPDAAS
+277 IAEIIKKIDIKVALSLSKPENLQWL
-286 VKYIV
+286 IE
-291 QKLGYASVDYDY
+291 QFGYAKVDYDY
-303 IGVNVYPDN
+303 LGVNLYPDDE
-312 NTNSYIKSLKN
+312 TNSYVENLKKI
-323 EVESCAPD
+323 VEQNAP
-331 KQLIVSNVEYER
+331 KVQFFVSGVQYDR
-343 VNEANTANVYTQADS
+343 VNDKNTANVYTQADS
-358 IYNLL
+358 VYKLL
-363 EATID
+363 SATID
-368 EKNAGGLIYNEAA
+368 EKNAGGLIYTDAA
-381 YVGSWKSFFD
+381 YAGSWKSFFD

-399 MAIFAYAQGNETDTS
+399 MAIFAYAQGNQPDTS

-434 KVKNMSDSTIRG
+434 KVQNMSDSTIRG

-538 VQLLPKAWEKD
+538 VQLLPKDWKKD
-549 RNNQEKMCS
+549 KDNQEKMCL

-589 GMMGIMHRT
+589 GMMGIMHKT

-609 VLIDSYLNAGA
+609 TIIDSYLSAGA
-620 RAVRECVPDALVAIH
+620 RAVRECTPDALVAIH
-635 LDTLNLSI
+635 LDNLNLGM

-648 NAWERDKVDYDVL
+648 NAWERDNVDYDVL
-661 GSSSYAFWAG
+661 GASSYAFWAG
-671 KNMLGNV
+671 KNMLENV
-678 RKAGNYVAS
+678 RKAGEYVAS

-705 ADGTVNMVNNTKDA
+705 ADGTVNMANNTNGA

-729 DMLSDLYDA
+729 DMLSDLYNA

-756 PVKAGW
+756 PVRAGW

-771 ANEFGTGWATEN
+771 ANEFGTGWAAEN
-783 AGGYYPKSKLYY
+783 AEGYYPTSKLYY
-795 NGNPV
+795 NENPV
-800 WGGDS
+800 WGGNS

-821 LRFYKDAVS
+821 LRFYRDAIS
-830 SNEKYSRVVIAL
+830 SNTKYSRVVVAL
-842 CDKENNV
+842 CDKNNNV
-849 LEYRVVKVVSGKSM
+849 LEYRVVKVVPGKSI
-863 TYTLPEIKGYTK
+863 TYTLPDIKGYTK
-875 EKDTIKI
+875 EKNTIEI
-882 LGTNDKISKVSV
+882 SGTNSQLSQVSAI
-894 VYNKDIK
+894 YNKNIEN
-901 KQTITVK
+901 QIITVK
-908 KASYTIPYGTKFN
+908 KASYKVSYGTTYN
-921 LKNKVKAVGSLT
+921 LKKEVKAAGDLT
-933 FTSNNTNIVSVEK
+933 FTSSNKKIISVGSK
-946 QGKKLVV
+946 SGKLIV

-1068 WSKVKKIRVK
+1068 WSKVKKIRIK

>member
-1 MDMLKYILL
+1 MLKYILL

-70 SADKIEI
+70 SADKIEV
-77 PEISKDAFKKY
+77 PETSKDAFKKY
-88 KKISG
+88 EKISG
-93 IGANTILGA
+93 IGEDTILGA

-110 LEWGKSYKNY
+110 VNPKNPEWKKTYKDY
-120 MSQSV
+120 MSQPL
-125 DNIFDYV
+125 DDIFEYV
-132 KSQGINTISLK
+132 QEQGINTITLK
-143 VAVNPTG
+143 VAVDPT
-150 ENAYLSLENA
+150 ENDNYLSLNEA
-160 IKTLK
+160 MKTLK
-165 AVKASNTNLKTNLV
+165 AVKQSKAKIKTNLV
-179 LLYSDEITYAGT
+179 LLYSDSMTYANK
-191 QNLPADWEKA
+191 QSLPNGWT
-201 EKEEQSV
+201 KEDAVKEAQD
-208 TRVESAKTYTRETIA
+208 YTTEVIA
-223 KLKQAKVLPDIV
+223 KLKAEDIAPSII
-235 TIGNEVNWNFL
+235 TIGNEVNCNFL
-246 GITDGEGW
+246 
-254 EGWKAMGDISA
+254 DI
-265 LLKKEGVKNAVS
+265 KKEWDSFVGMAS
-277 IAAQPDAAS
+277 IAEIIKKNDIKVALSLSKPENLQWL
-286 VKYIV
+286 IE
-291 QKLGYASVDYDY
+291 QFEYAKVDYDY
-303 IGVNVYPDN
+303 LGVNLYPDDE
-312 NTNSYIKSLKN
+312 TNSYVENLKKI
-323 EVESCAPD
+323 VEQNAS
-331 KQLIVSNVEYER
+331 KVQFFVSGVQYDR
-343 VNEANTANVYTQADS
+343 VNDKNTANVYTQADS
-358 IYNLL
+358 VYKLL
-363 EATID
+363 SATID
-368 EKNAGGLIYNEAA
+368 EKNAGGLIYTDAA
-381 YVGSWKSFFD
+381 YAGSWKSFFD

-399 MAIFAYAQGNETDTS
+399 MAIFAYAQGNQPDTS

-434 KVKNMSDSTIRG
+434 KVQNMSDSTIRG

-538 VQLLPKAWEKD
+538 VQLLPKDWKKD
-549 RNNQEKMCS
+549 KDNQEKMCL

-589 GMMGIMHRT
+589 GMMGIMHKT

-609 VLIDSYLNAGA
+609 TIIDSYLSAGA
-620 RAVRECVPDALVAIH
+620 RAVRECTPDALVAIH
-635 LDTLNLSI
+635 LDNLNLGM

-648 NAWERDKVDYDVL
+648 NAWERDNVDYDVL
-661 GSSSYAFWAG
+661 GASSYAFWAG
-671 KNMLGNV
+671 KNMLENV
-678 RKAGNYVAS
+678 RKAGEYVAS

-705 ADGTVNMVNNTKDA
+705 ADGTVNMANNTNGA

-729 DMLSDLYDA
+729 DMLSDLYNA

-756 PVKAGW
+756 PVRAGW

-771 ANEFGTGWATEN
+771 ANEFGTGWAAEN
-783 AGGYYPKSKLYY
+783 AEGYYPTSKLYY
-795 NGNPV
+795 NENPV
-800 WGGDS
+800 WGGNS

-821 LRFYKDAVS
+821 LRFYRDAIS
-830 SNEKYSRVVIAL
+830 SNTKYSRVVVAL
-842 CDKENNV
+842 CDKNNNV
-849 LEYRVVKVVSGKSM
+849 LEYRVVKVVPGKSI
-863 TYTLPEIKGYTK
+863 TYTLPDIKGYTK
-875 EKDTIKI
+875 EKNTIEI
-882 LGTNDKISKVSV
+882 SGTNSQLSQVSAI
-894 VYNKDIK
+894 YNKNIEN
-901 KQTITVK
+901 QIITVK
-908 KASYTIPYGTKFN
+908 KASYKVSYGTTYN
-921 LKNKVKAVGSLT
+921 LKKEVKAAGDLT
-933 FTSNNTNIVSVEK
+933 FTSSNKKIISVGSK
-946 QGKKLVV
+946 SGKLIV

-1068 WSKVKKIRVK
+1068 WSKVKKIRIK